1 MLLLKYKQINKAR
14 KIMGMSNWILDN
26 EEQFWN
32 TGEEVIAECEVFED
46 FVEKMQKHAHLLNGS
61 PSYCENAVEFE
72 NMLADAW
79 SEKWSKYY

>member
-32 TGEEVIAECEVFED
+32 TGEEVIADCEVFED

-61 PSYCENAVEFE
+61 PSYWENAVKF
-72 NMLADAW
+72 
-79 SEKWSKYY
+79 